1 MGYQG
6 PYPAPPYPGYR
17 PGFPPPRRAGKS
29 ATTLIIIG
37 ALLLTLGGV
46 GILGKI
52 AGIAARNV
60 ERPHGAGLLPTD
72 TSMRV
77 GECISQIDYLGRFFG
92 SRPGNDCANGFDTYE
107 LAFKGGPSAS
117 CPDGK
122 REHSVYDRYT
132 DESTILCF
140 ALNLKQ
146 GECYQMDHEGDDLTM
161 SLGECSDTKS
171 PQVRVVQ
178 RIDGSTDKAQCP
190 GGTKAIAYPVP
201 ARVYCLEK
209 AGS

>member
-17 PGFPPPRRAGKS
+17 PGFPPRQRTGKS

-46 GILGKI
+46 GILREF

-60 ERPHGAGLLPTD
+60 ERPHGPALFATD

-77 GECISQIDYLGRFFG
+77 GECISEMEYLAKSFS
-92 SRPGNDCANGFDTYE
+92 SRPGNDCASEFNTFE
-107 LAFKGGPSAS
+107 LAFKGGPSDT

-122 REHSVYDRYT
+122 REHSDYSRYT

-146 GECYQMDHEGDDLTM
+146 GECYRWTRDGDDVRIDV
-161 SLGECSDTKS
+161 GDCNDTRS
-171 PQVRVVQ
+171 PQVRVAR
-178 RIDGSTDKAQCP
+178 RIDGSTDKTQCP
-190 GGTKAIAYPVP
+190 PGGKAISDPVP
-201 ARVYCLEK
+201 PRVYCVVRN
-209 AGS
+209 GS